1 MRRLEGRARR
11 MGTWGGRS
19 IGQEREMEAGEIKE
33 FNGDSQL
40 TSEFKISLGY
50 LRFCLKTR
58 QTKQ

>member
-1 MRRLEGRARR
+1 